1 MVISPVQS
9 ILPNSLFVKGFL
21 PQSIDYLIED
31 VLQRAFIDERLVD
44 QKSKVAIDFPKIA
57 VAKKG
62 KIDVEEYKM
71 MFAKN
76 KKKTSK
82 KKNKR

>member
-1 MVISPVQS
+1 V
-9 ILPNSLFVKGFL
+9 
-21 PQSIDYLIED
+21 E
-31 VLQRAFIDERLVD
+31 
-44 QKSKVAIDFPKIA
+44 QKSKHTIDFPKIA
-57 VAKKG
+57 AAKKG

-82 KKNKR
+82 KNNKR

>member
-1 MVISPVQS
+1 M
-9 ILPNSLFVKGFL
+9 
-21 PQSIDYLIED
+21 IED
-31 VLQRAFIDERLVD
+31 VLQRAFIDERLLE
-44 QKSKVAIDFPKIA
+44 QKSKHTIDFPKIA
-57 VAKKG
+57 AAKKG

-82 KKNKR
+82 KNNKR